1 MRHLVLLKISVL
13 AIFIVSICDMIG
25 NEENHPQKERPLMN
39 KQNDMKWDIRTICF
53 IGVMAALV
61 YVVTMVR
68 IPFLGSKV
76 HFANAFCLLSGM
88 LLGPVPG
95 GLAAGIGSAFYDVYP
110 GSYDLANVL
119 ITFVSKFAM
128 AWVCAQLMPR
138 REDTRL
144 NLHRTVIASAIGA
157 VTYVFLYMLKT
168 YVYQRIVYGFPLDAV
183 GVTMWSK
190 FIPSLINAL
199 FAVIVAPILYHA
211 LKPALR
217 AIGVRR

>member
-1 MRHLVLLKISVL
+1 MKEKKQPWSV
-13 AIFIVSICDMIG
+13 AEIAY
-25 NEENHPQKERPLMN
+25 
-39 KQNDMKWDIRTICF
+39 
-53 IGVMAALV
+53 IGVMAAIILA
-61 YVVTMVR
+61 VTEFR
-68 IPFLGSKV
+68 IPLGESKV
-76 HFANAFCLLSGM
+76 HLANAFCLLAGM
-88 LLGPVPG
+88 LLGPVSG
-95 GLAAGIGSAFYDVYP
+95 GLASGIGSALYDVFA
-110 GSYDLANVL
+110 GYDVAGIL

-199 FAVIVAPILYHA
+199 FAVIVAPILYQA

>member
-1 MRHLVLLKISVL
+1 
-13 AIFIVSICDMIG
+13 
-25 NEENHPQKERPLMN
+25 
-39 KQNDMKWDIRTICF
+39 
-53 IGVMAALV
+53 MAALV
-61 YVVTMVR
+61 CAVTLVR

-76 HFANAFCLLSGM
+76 HFANAFCLLAGM

-95 GLAAGIGSAFYDVYP
+95 GLAAGIGSALYDAFT
-110 GSYDLANVL
+110 GYDAAGIL

-128 AWVCAQLMPR
+128 AWVCGKLMPA

-144 NLHRTVIASAIGA
+144 NVHRTVLSCIVGA
-157 VTYVFLYMLKT
+157 LSYVFLYMLKT
-168 YVYQRIVYGFPLDAV
+168 YIYQRFVYGYPLEAV

-199 FAVIVAPILYHA
+199 FAVIAAPLLYHA

-217 AIGVRR
+217 ALGVEKK

>member
-1 MRHLVLLKISVL
+1 
-13 AIFIVSICDMIG
+13 
-25 NEENHPQKERPLMN
+25 MN
-39 KQNDMKWDIRTICF
+39 KNNSTKWDIPTICF

-61 YVVTMVR
+61 CAVTWLR

-95 GLAAGIGSAFYDVYP
+95 GLAAGIGSALYDAYT
-110 GSYDLANVL
+110 GYDIAGIL

-128 AWVCAQLMPR
+128 AWICAKLMPEK
-138 REDTRL
+138 EDSRL
-144 NLHRTVIASAIGA
+144 NLHRTVLASIAGA
-157 VTYVFLYMLKT
+157 LSYVFLYMLKT
-168 YVYQRIVYGFPLDAV
+168 YVYQRLVYGFPLDAV

-199 FAVIVAPILYHA
+199 FAVIAAPILYHA
-211 LKPALR
+211 LKPALQAMGIKR
-217 AIGVRR
+217 N